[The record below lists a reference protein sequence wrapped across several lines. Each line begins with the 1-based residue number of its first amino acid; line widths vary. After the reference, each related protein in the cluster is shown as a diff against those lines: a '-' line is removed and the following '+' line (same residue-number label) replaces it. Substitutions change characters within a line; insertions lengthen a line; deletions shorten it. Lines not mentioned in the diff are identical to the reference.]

1 MMDAEAKGL
10 TAVASVDAIHLARDE
25 RLFNRELSWLEFNR
39 RVLGEA
45 LDETLPVLE
54 RVKFLSI
61 FSTNLDEFF
70 MIRVSG
76 LMQQQAEGVSRL
88 SPDGLTSAEQLS
100 AIRERLQPMLRLQAK
115 YLRKKVFADLKK
127 AGIKIERYE
136 SLTLSEKRQLD
147 EYFRANIFPLLT
159 PQAIDRNQPFPY
171 VSNLNLNL
179 GLYISADPL
188 TETEVI
194 HTNGGRRLVRIKV
207 PPAVP
212 RLIPVGSG
220 MRRFVLAEDV
230 VSANVGELFPGMK
243 AGEVFLFR
251 VTRDAEIELR
261 QDEAGDLLSTLE
273 RELRRRDDRFPVR
286 LEVAGAMP
294 DKMVKQ
300 LAKGI
305 GVSRNDVERVEGFF
319 NISDLMQLYDLDR
332 SDLKDLPFRTV
343 FPQMMQQPESIFA
356 ILKRGD
362 ILLHHPYTSF
372 EAVTDLLAE
381 AAEDPEVQAI
391 KICLYRTGKDS
402 QVVDSLIE
410 ASRRGKQVTALVE
423 LMARFDEENNIE
435 WARRLENAGVQV
447 VYGIKGIKTHGKVL
461 LVVRREHDGLRSY
474 VHISTGNYNR
484 ITAATYTDVGLLTAD
499 REITGDA
506 TELFNFL
513 TGYSR
518 PVEWK
523 RLIIS
528 PVDLREWLISL
539 IRREAQNKQD
549 GRPARIIIK
558 ANSLTDVEVI
568 EELYSASQAGVDIDL
583 VIRGICC
590 LRPGVKG
597 MSENIRVR
605 SIVGRF
611 LEHSR
616 IYSFASGGED
626 KVYIGSSDIMQR
638 NFDRRVEVLVPV
650 LNAAARRYLTDTVLD
665 AYLRDQANAWA
676 LMPDGSYERVAAN
689 GCGFDS
695 QAFFIGRDTLD

>member
-1 MMDAEAKGL
+1 MDAEAKGL